1 MTIDAQRGAKILS
14 FKYGEQEI
22 ISQLRRPEAFGSTFW
37 TSPQK
42 EWYWPPIPEYD
53 KQPYQVEND
62 GKVLRMTSEI
72 SARMKYR
79 IRKEFSI
86 DKRKQWRHHLLR
98 CTRRQHLASWS
109 DGL

>member
-42 EWYWPPIPEYD
+42 EWYQSTEG
-53 KQPYQVEND
+53 V
-62 GKVLRMTSEI
+62 VLAPHS
-72 SARMKYR
+72 R
-79 IRKEFSI
+79 IRQAALSG
-86 DKRKQWRHHLLR
+86 RK
-98 CTRRQHLASWS
+98 RRQGAAN
-109 DGL
+109 D